1 MKMESNLFYEVK
13 GFEAMKSAVIVSS
26 AGDEKSGSSAK
37 KMVNYDVSYL
47 GVQFPNLVFK
57 RFLRL
62 TLDHIY

>member
-47 GVQFPNLVFK
+47 GVQFPLLA
-57 RFLRL
+57 RFTHYLYL
-62 TLDHIY
+62 